1 VSAGFHDLYLATLS
15 PTESATLALCRQRSP
30 STSEKHG
37 ADDYAS
43 GSNRPA
49 LNKRKTVLNVRILHV
64 LNHVRNSGNGIVN
77 VTTDLACL
85 QAQMGHRVGVV
96 SEGGGNEDLFMRYGV
111 VHFIVNQRRDPR
123 HLLAAMVSLR
133 RVFREFDPDIV
144 HAQMMTGLVL
154 AKVLQP
160 IARYKL
166 VSTVHNEFQR
176 GAVVMG
182 AADRVIAVSSAVA
195 RAMRRKGTPQRKL
208 RVVLN
213 GTLGT
218 PRRRPLREYAALALE
233 KPAITT
239 LAGLYARKGI
249 SDLIEAFASV
259 AEHHP
264 TAHLYIV
271 GEGPDRRIFER
282 QAAQMRNRDRIH
294 FVGFVPDPERYLLA
308 TDVFVLAS
316 RADPAPLVLPEARQA
331 GCAIVATAV
340 DGIPELLDNGAAG
353 LLVPPG
359 QPAAIAR
366 ELERLLAD
374 PELLAHWRRRALE
387 NVERLQAKRV
397 AEETSEVYR
406 ELIGVDESLGADLD
420 K

>member
-1 VSAGFHDLYLATLS
+1 M
-15 PTESATLALCRQRSP
+15 ALM
-30 STSEKHG
+30 
-37 ADDYAS
+37 AM
-43 GSNRPA
+43 
-49 LNKRKTVLNVRILHV
+49 RILHV

-96 SEGGGNEDLFMRYGV
+96 SQGGDNEDLFARYGV
-111 VHFIVNQRRDPR
+111 VHFTVDQRRDPR
-123 HLLAAMVSLR
+123 RLLAAIVSLR

-154 AKVLQP
+154 AKLLQP

-182 AADRVIAVSSAVA
+182 AANRVIAVSAAVA

-218 PRRRPLREYAALALE
+218 PRRRPLCEYTALPLE

-239 LAGLYARKGI
+239 LAGLYERKGI
-249 SDLIEAFASV
+249 SDLIQAFASI
-259 AEHHP
+259 AESHP
-264 TAHLYIV
+264 RAHLYII
-271 GEGPDRRIFER
+271 GEGPDRRSFE
-282 QAAQMRNRDRIH
+282 QQVAQMRNRGRVH
-294 FVGFVPDPERYLLA
+294 FIGFVPDPERYLLA

-353 LLVPPG
+353 LLVPPA

-366 ELERLLAD
+366 ELDRLLRD
-374 PELLAHWRRRALE
+374 PDVLALWRRRALE

-397 AEETSEVYR
+397 AEETSNVYR
-406 ELIGVDESLGADLD
+406 ELVGVD
-420 K
+420 